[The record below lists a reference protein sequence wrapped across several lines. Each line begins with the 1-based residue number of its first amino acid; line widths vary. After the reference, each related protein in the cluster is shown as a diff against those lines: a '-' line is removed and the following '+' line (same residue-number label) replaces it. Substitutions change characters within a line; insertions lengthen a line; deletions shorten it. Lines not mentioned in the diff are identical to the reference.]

1 MKQLITTVV
10 NLAGEDV
17 YTYMDCT
24 PEQALITQHLL
35 NNKQA
40 SQLHSMQARE
50 RVRKLIVPNRI
61 TLSIGDL
68 SVMKEHYK
76 L

>member
-1 MKQLITTVV
+1 MKQTITTVV
-10 NLAGEDV
+10 NLAGEGV

-24 PEQALITQHLL
+24 PEQALITQHLIG
-35 NNKQA
+35 NKQA
-40 SQLHSMQARE
+40 SQIHSKQAGE
-50 RVRKLIVPNRI
+50 RARKLIVIGRI

-68 SVMKEHYK
+68 SVMQDHYK

>member
-35 NNKQA
+35 DNKQA
-40 SQLHSMQARE
+40 SQIHSIQARA
-50 RVRKLIVPNRI
+50 RIRKLILVNRI

-68 SVMKEHYK
+68 SVMQENYN